1 MDSCELDS
9 CTIYFYFSIR
19 SFLIHR
25 SNEKGYISKT
35 YSSTDGLANNIVSSI
50 DQDKNGFLWIGT
62 YGGISRYDGR
72 EFRTYTMKDGLSFDA
87 VRTVFA
93 DKDNDDVWV
102 GTELGLTIIRNGKI
116 SSDQNEF
123 PFLKD
128 LENKDIRAIAKIDKN
143 NFLIGT
149 TDGLFRIKEKE
160 IRGIEITKKTTSQS
174 NPYTRQAMNLS
185 GLELRKKVYLSFC

>member
-1 MDSCELDS
+1 MHYL
-9 CTIYFYFSIR
+9 
-19 SFLIHR
+19 FLFFLFTLSLFADPIK
-25 SNEKGYISKT
+25 KGYISKT

-62 YGGISRYDGR
+62 YGGISRYDGS

-123 PFLKD
+123 PF
-128 LENKDIRAIAKIDKN
+128 
-143 NFLIGT
+143 
-149 TDGLFRIKEKE
+149 
-160 IRGIEITKKTTSQS
+160 
-174 NPYTRQAMNLS
+174 
-185 GLELRKKVYLSFC
+185 